1 MSPDGERFVMIRRPE
16 GEDELGGDLVVIENL
31 FEELKRLAPR

>member
-1 MSPDGERFVMIRRPE
+1 MIRQPAGE
-16 GEDELGGDLVVIENL
+16 GELGGDLVPVENL